1 MRLILVC
8 LTLLSATAGPSP
20 AMVSPGAFAEGLQAY
35 RDADYARAA
44 QVFARLAA
52 VEPAAGTLQNLG
64 NSLWQR
70 GDAGRAILA
79 WEQARWLAPGQT
91 SAAQNLRF
99 ARKLNQLEAPE
110 LTWYEVISTWLPA
123 SWWAIVAMASFWC
136 AVAMALLPS
145 VFRQRKATWHQAV
158 AALGVTLF
166 LLSVPAQLGVITR
179 SRLGFVLEK
188 ETPLRLT
195 PTAEAQVI
203 TRLAAGEPA
212 RWQKSRGNYVM
223 VRTGRAVGWLEISQF
238 GLVNSQCAPL

>member
-1 MRLILVC
+1 M
-8 LTLLSATAGPSP
+8 
-20 AMVSPGAFAEGLQAY
+20 
-35 RDADYARAA
+35 
-44 QVFARLAA
+44 
-52 VEPAAGTLQNLG
+52 
-64 NSLWQR
+64 
-70 GDAGRAILA
+70 
-79 WEQARWLAPGQT
+79 
-91 SAAQNLRF
+91 
-99 ARKLNQLEAPE
+99 
-110 LTWYEVISTWLPA
+110 
-123 SWWAIVAMASFWC
+123 VAMASFWC

-145 VFRQRKATWHQAV
+145 VFRRRKDTWHQAV

-223 VRTGRAVGWLEISQF
+223 VRTSRAVGWLETSQF
-238 GLVNSQCAPL
+238 ALVNSHGAPL

>member
-1 MRLILVC
+1 MRLILAC
-8 LTLLSATAGPSP
+8 LTILSATAEPSP
-20 AMVSPGAFAEGLQAY
+20 AMVSQGAFAEGLQAY
-35 RDADYARAA
+35 RDADYVRAA

-79 WEQARWLAPGQT
+79 WEQARWLAPAQT

-99 ARKLNQLEAPE
+99 ARRLNQLEAPE

-123 SWWAIVAMASFWC
+123 SWWAMVAMASFWC

-145 VFRQRKATWHQAV
+145 VFRRRKDTWHQAV

-223 VRTGRAVGWLEISQF
+223 VRTSRAVGWLEMSQF
-238 GLVNSQCAPL
+238 GLVNSHGAR